1 MILKMLKT
9 IRYFRRAVYSGIL
22 KVNDALEKQIN
33 LKNYVGKFKESKKL
47 KTPEKKKIKNWLLKT
62 QLDFSKE
69 DKVNVK

>member
-47 KTPEKKKIKNWLLKT
+47 KTPEKKKIKN
-62 QLDFSKE
+62 
-69 DKVNVK
+69 